1 MMMEEARMCSFPV
14 LLQGAWG
21 SPDPPQNLRNKILCY
36 FQSRKKSGGGE
47 CEIQKQGGQI
57 LVCFAQ
63 EEVRQRVLSQK
74 THELDLAEKGT
85 LKLELSLY
93 ETTDPAKDN
102 APKKEIISKKALGE
116 GGQGREMEVQQDYQR
131 KNVTLKG
138 GPAGEAPHAEKDILD
153 YPQKSS
159 QVILENVEENIHLDT
174 LTLLVDNISALSGDS
189 TFHIEQIN
197 EKKAAVITFQQST
210 AAANFI
216 KQCSTNYR
224 FREYGLTARLLELT
238 HVIKVEN
245 IPAAASR
252 EFLTLYFESPKHGG
266 GQVIDIQMLPTEDSA
281 LVTFG
286 DSQAALT
293 ALKKQHSLNGQSV
306 LVYPFYSSLETV
318 LYGKEKPQ
326 IKMPESISIPL
337 NPYIW
342 QFLQGNYK
350 LIQEVEKE
358 MANYFC
364 ELIWPLAICEQPKV
378 VLSPSA
384 TLAKQGTSIKELVR
398 SWKDKVSVEFACIL
412 SKFRTVKCK
421 IIPEKWETIKNNL
434 LKNVLAVPDDSK
446 NCVTLAGFLLTV
458 DSVEKELREYMECLT
473 KDAEIA
479 RQTLQQTLSIS
490 PVKYK
495 VLQQILL
502 EENIYEE
509 ITGQK
514 WCYDATAKQL
524 QLNGIA
530 TEVYKMKSDLLEKMV
545 RIGEKNVKIHPS
557 IFQFLQCVDS
567 DKVSGSLFRANKI
580 NAAYELTHDSIAL
593 VGYCPEGL
601 LKAEEQI
608 KKCLTHERIILKDQE
623 LIHRKQWKELIKHLQ
638 KLNNSVEESVI
649 IDDWVDF
656 DGDTK
661 IIVAGYTNVVAD
673 VYHQLSDFVE
683 RNTHMH
689 TVIPAKSVAM
699 VQFIE
704 EEKQKV
710 WCDLS
715 KKGLKINFG
724 ILPKQKNIVLSG
736 PKVVVT
742 EAAVMVEQMLSSLY
756 SANVVFD
763 KPGVKDFFKKQEH
776 YYVNLAK
783 MEFSCLI
790 RLQRDDEKNGGFVE
804 NVKHRQTKVNL
815 KNGVVIEVCMGDLTN
830 YQADVVVNASNETL
844 KHSGGLAYALLK
856 AAGPRLQGECDD
868 LIKKHGDL
876 KPGCAVITGAWN
888 LPCKQVIHAVGPR
901 WTSATKENCIQLLKK
916 AVRESLKLAEKS
928 GHRSIAIPAISSG
941 IFGFPIK
948 ECTHSI
954 LTAIKETLEES
965 SENGSLKQICLVDTT
980 SQTVQAFS
988 DALHKVFKSGPPQR
1002 TPLPSPSFGQ
1012 LLESKDL
1019 VLTSDEGL
1027 KLIVEEKG
1035 IEDATTDV
1043 IVSTIGE
1050 DLKLGVGALSKAVLQ
1065 KAGVE
1070 LQLEFHQMVQD
1081 QGAQGNCLIPTYG
1094 HNLPCV
1100 FLFHVIV
1107 PQWDA
1112 GKGNAIKKLK
1122 NIMRNCLERAEM
1134 LSLKSISFP
1143 AIGTG
1148 GFNFPNYEVA
1158 KCMFKEILTFSR
1170 KKNFKFLQKVH
1181 VLLHPKDKENIKAFT
1196 NVFRSGIDDILKAE
1210 PASNEEMAGS
1220 FGSLSTSASGTNEM
1234 QIGSITFQS
1243 VTGNI
1248 VMENT
1253 DVIVNVTNEKF
1264 TSKLGVSKAILEA
1277 AGPEIEA
1284 ECARLASQPHNGFVT
1299 TKNGKL
1305 PCKKIIHLAPCS
1317 SIKTQ
1322 VSKVLQECEAK
1333 RYASVAFPVLGTGQE
1348 RRSPDEAAEEIINA
1362 VAYFAGKELPRYLK
1376 LVKVV
1381 VFQPHMQKSFFT
1393 ILKNKEG
1400 KALATSESMF
1410 SKFKDKFEVWGCL
1423 FDGKSPVKK
1432 KSSTVLEKKIEI
1444 SSFELC
1450 GENRKKVEKAEAW
1463 LRKLV
1468 FKEQTEK
1475 CIVDDLIYMF
1485 ADAEIKRLND
1495 LQKRLHIV
1503 IHLNKME
1510 SPPFILLSGITQD
1523 VLTAYTE
1530 IQNLLK
1536 KLTADQ
1542 EKKSKA
1548 ELVKVLVEWQYCAN
1562 GNVFV
1567 AFDSLSNL
1575 DLEDAKISKKKHI
1588 QVQIEGRNYTAD
1600 LNKMCVVNS
1609 QGKSMKI
1616 KRVGKDEGKLLER
1629 LPEHWEDMKG
1639 SHAKLVPL
1647 QPTAGEYK
1655 DVEKKFRTGCPKV
1668 TIEKIERVQNP
1679 YLWRAYQVKKKEID
1693 TKNGHEKNE
1702 RTLFHG
1708 TPHSTLVPIYQTGF
1722 NRSYAGKNAATIG
1735 NGTYFAVS
1743 SNYSAHDMY
1752 STPDRNARKY
1762 MYVAR
1767 VLTGDYCMGSLGLI
1781 VPPSKNRG
1789 GFILYDSVTNNM
1801 NQPSVF
1807 VIFHDA
1813 QAYPE
1818 YLITF
1823 RR

>member
-1 MMMEEARMCSFPV
+1 
-14 LLQGAWG
+14 
-21 SPDPPQNLRNKILCY
+21 
-36 FQSRKKSGGGE
+36 
-47 CEIQKQGGQI
+47 
-57 LVCFAQ
+57 
-63 EEVRQRVLSQK
+63 
-74 THELDLAEKGT
+74 
-85 LKLELSLY
+85 
-93 ETTDPAKDN
+93 
-102 APKKEIISKKALGE
+102 
-116 GGQGREMEVQQDYQR
+116 MEVKQDCQTN
-131 KNVTLKG
+131 NVILTSG
-138 GPAGEAPHAEKDILD
+138 TAGEAPHAEKDILD

-159 QVILENVEENIHLDT
+159 QVVLENVEENIHLDT
-174 LTLLVDNISALSGDS
+174 LTLLVDNISALSGDNI
-189 TFHIEQIN
+189 FHIEQIN
-197 EKKAAVITFQQST
+197 EKKAAVVTFQQST
-210 AAANFI
+210 AAANFL
-216 KQCSTNYR
+216 KQCSTSHRFQQYR
-224 FREYGLTARLLELT
+224 LTARPLELT
-238 HVIKVEN
+238 HIIKVEN
-245 IPAAASR
+245 IPAATSS

-266 GQVIDIQMLPTEDSA
+266 GQVSDIQMLPSEDSA

-293 ALKKQHSLNGQSV
+293 ALKKQHSLNGQLV
-306 LVYPFYSSLETV
+306 LVYPFYSSLDTV

-326 IKMPESISIPL
+326 IKMPEPISVL
-337 NPYIW
+337 LDAYIW
-342 QFLQGNYK
+342 QFLRGKCK
-350 LIQEVEKE
+350 LIQEIEKE
-358 MANYFC
+358 MANCFC
-364 ELIWPLAICEQPKV
+364 ELIWPQATCEQPKV

-384 TLAKQGTSIKELVR
+384 ILAKQRTSIKELVR
-398 SWKDKVSVEFACIL
+398 SWKDKVSMEFACIL

-421 IIPEKWETIKNNL
+421 IIPETWETIENNL

-446 NCVTLAGFLLTV
+446 NCVTLAGFVLTV
-458 DSVEKELREYMECLT
+458 DSVEKELREYVEHLT
-473 KDAEIA
+473 KDAEMA
-479 RQTLQQTLSIS
+479 GQTLQETLPIS

-502 EENIYEE
+502 EENIREE
-509 ITGQK
+509 NTGQK
-514 WCYDATAKQL
+514 WCYDASAKQL

-530 TEVYKMKSDLLEKMV
+530 AEVYKMKCDLLEKMV
-545 RIGEKNVKIHPS
+545 RIGEKKVNIHPS
-557 IFQFLQCVDS
+557 IFKFLQFVDS

-580 NAAYELTHDSIAL
+580 KAAYELTHDSIAL

-601 LKAEEQI
+601 LKAEKQI
-608 KKCLTHERIILKDQE
+608 KKYLTHERILLKDQE
-623 LIHRKQWKELIKHLQ
+623 LIHRKQWKELIKRLQ
-638 KLNNSVEESVI
+638 KQNNSVEESVI

-656 DGDTK
+656 DGDAE

-673 VYHQLSDFVE
+673 VYQQLSDFIK

-704 EEKQKV
+704 EENRKI
-710 WCDLS
+710 WSDLN
-715 KKGLKINFG
+715 KKGLRINFG
-724 ILPKQKNIVLSG
+724 LLPKQKNIVLSG
-736 PKVVVT
+736 PKGVVT

-756 SANVVFD
+756 SVNVVFD
-763 KPGVKDFFKKQEH
+763 KPGVKDFFKNQEH
-776 YYVNLAK
+776 HYVNLVK

-790 RLQRDDEKNGGFVE
+790 RLQRDDEKNGGSAGNVE
-804 NVKHRQTKVNL
+804 HLQTKVNL
-815 KNGVVIEVCMGDLTN
+815 KNGVVIEVCMGDLTC

-844 KHSGGLAYALLK
+844 KHIGGLANALLK
-856 AAGPRLQGECDD
+856 VAGPRLQDECDD
-868 LIKKHGDL
+868 FIKKHGDL

-901 WTSATKENCIQLLKK
+901 WTSANKENCIQLLKK

-954 LTAIKETLEES
+954 LTAIKESLEEFS
-965 SENGSLKQICLVDTT
+965 KNGSLKQICLVDMTP
-980 SQTVQAFS
+980 QTVQAFS
-988 DALHKVFKSGPPQR
+988 DALHKVFKSGPPQP
-1002 TPLPSPSFGQ
+1002 TPLSSPSVGQ
-1012 LLESKDL
+1012 LLKSKDL
-1019 VLTSDEGL
+1019 AVTSDEGL
-1027 KLIVEEKG
+1027 KLILEEKG
-1035 IEDATTDV
+1035 LEDATTDV

-1050 DLKLGVGALSKAVLQ
+1050 DLKLGVGPLSKALLQ
-1065 KAGVE
+1065 KAGNE
-1070 LQLEFHQMVQD
+1070 LQLEFHQIVQY
-1081 QGAQGNCLIPTYG
+1081 QGAQGSCLIPTYG
-1094 HNLPCV
+1094 YNLACV

-1107 PQWDA
+1107 PQWDK

-1148 GFNFPNYEVA
+1148 GFNFPNHEVA
-1158 KCMFKEILTFSR
+1158 KCMFNEILTFSR
-1170 KKNFKFLQKVH
+1170 KKNFKSLQKVH

-1196 NVFRSGIDDILKAE
+1196 KVFRSGIDDIFQAV
-1210 PASNEEMAGS
+1210 PPSSEEMAVTGS
-1220 FGSLSTSASGTNEM
+1220 FGSFSTSASGSNEM

-1248 VMENT
+1248 VMEKT

-1264 TSKLGVSKAILEA
+1264 TSKSGVSKAILEA

-1284 ECARLASQPHNGFVT
+1284 ECARLASQPHKGFVT
-1299 TKNGKL
+1299 TQNGKL
-1305 PCKKIIHLAPCS
+1305 TCKKIIHLAPCS

-1333 RYASVAFPVLGTGQE
+1333 RYTSVALPVLGTGQE
-1348 RRSPDEAAEEIINA
+1348 KRAPDEAAEDIISA

-1381 VFQPHMQKSFFT
+1381 VFQPHMQKSFST

-1400 KALATSESMF
+1400 QALATSESMF
-1410 SKFKDKFEVWGCL
+1410 SKFKDFLPGWM
-1423 FDGKSPVKK
+1423 SPVKK
-1432 KSSTVLEKKIEI
+1432 KSSTVLEKKIEM
-1444 SSFELC
+1444 STFELC
-1450 GENRKKVEKAEAW
+1450 GENRKKVEEAEAW

-1468 FKEQTEK
+1468 FKEQTEN
-1475 CIVDDLIYMF
+1475 CIVDDLIDMF

-1510 SPPFILLSGITQD
+1510 SPPFILLSGVTRD
-1523 VLTAYTE
+1523 VLTAFTE
-1530 IQNLLK
+1530 IENLLK
-1536 KLTADQ
+1536 ILAADR

-1548 ELVKVLVEWQYCAN
+1548 ELAQVLVEWQYCAN
-1562 GNVFV
+1562 GNDFI

-1575 DLEDAKISKKKHI
+1575 DLEDAKISRKKHI
-1588 QVQIEGRNYTAD
+1588 QVQIQGQNYTAD
-1600 LNKMCVVNS
+1600 LNKMCVVDS
-1609 QGKSMKI
+1609 QGKNMKI

-1629 LPEHWEDMKG
+1629 LPEQWEDMKG
-1639 SHAKLVPL
+1639 RHAKLVPL

-1655 DVEKKFRTGCPKV
+1655 DVEKKFRIGCPNV

-1693 TKNGHEKNE
+1693 TQNGHEKNE
-1702 RTLFHG
+1702 RILFHG
-1708 TPHSTLVPIYQTGF
+1708 TSSSTVVPIYQTGF

-1735 NGTYFAVS
+1735 KGTYFAVS
-1743 SNYSAHDMY
+1743 SEYSAHDTY
-1752 STPDRNARKY
+1752 STPDQNGRKY

-1767 VLTGDYCMGSLGLI
+1767 VLTGDFCIGGAGLI
-1781 VPPSKNRG
+1781 TPPSKHKG
-1789 GFILYDSVTNNM
+1789 GFDLYDSVTNNM
-1801 NQPSVF
+1801 KQPSVF

>member
-1 MMMEEARMCSFPV
+1 MAERVRTCSFPV

-21 SPDPPQNLRNKILCY
+21 SPDPPKIVRNKILRY

-74 THELDLAEKGT
+74 IHELDLAEKGT
-85 LKLELSLY
+85 LKLEVSLY
-93 ETTDPAKDN
+93 ETIDPAKDN
-102 APKKEIISKKALGE
+102 APKKEIISEKALRE
-116 GGQGREMEVQQDYQR
+116 ESQAREMEVQQDCQTN
-131 KNVTLKG
+131 NVILTR
-138 GPAGEAPHAEKDILD
+138 GPAGEAPHADKNILA

-159 QVILENVEENIHLDT
+159 QVVLENVEENIHLDT
-174 LTLLVDNISALSGDS
+174 LMLLVDNISDLSGDS

-210 AAANFI
+210 AAANFL
-216 KQCSTNYR
+216 KQCSKNHRFQQYR
-224 FREYGLTARLLELT
+224 FRARLLELT

-245 IPAAASR
+245 IPAATSS

-266 GQVIDIQMLPTEDSA
+266 GQVTDIQMLPTEDSA

-326 IKMPESISIPL
+326 IKMPESISVPL
-337 NPYIW
+337 DPYIW
-342 QFLQGNYK
+342 QFLQEKCK
-350 LIQEVEKE
+350 LIQEIEKE

-364 ELIWPLAICEQPKV
+364 ELLWPLATCEQPKV

-421 IIPEKWETIKNNL
+421 IIPEKWETIENNV

-446 NCVTLAGFLLTV
+446 NCVTLAGFVLTV
-458 DSVEKELREYMECLT
+458 DSVEKELREYIERLT

-479 RQTLQQTLSIS
+479 GQTLQQTLSIS

-638 KLNNSVEESVI
+638 KLNNSVEKSVI
-649 IDDWVDF
+649 IEDWVDF
-656 DGDTK
+656 DGDTE
-661 IIVAGYTNVVAD
+661 IIVAGYTNIVAD
-673 VYHQLSDFVE
+673 VYQQLSDFVE

-704 EEKQKV
+704 EEKRKV

-715 KKGLKINFG
+715 KKGLNINFG

-763 KPGVKDFFKKQEH
+763 KPGVKDFFKNQEH

-804 NVKHRQTKVNL
+804 NVEHLQTKVNL

-830 YQADVVVNASNETL
+830 YQADVIVNASNETL
-844 KHSGGLAYALLK
+844 KHIGGLAYALLK
-856 AAGPRLQGECDD
+856 AAGPCLQDECDD

-916 AVRESLKLAEKS
+916 VVRESLKLAEKS

-980 SQTVQAFS
+980 PQTVQAFS
-988 DALHKVFKSGPPQR
+988 DALHKVFKSGPPQP
-1002 TPLPSPSFGQ
+1002 TPLPSPSVGQ

-1019 VLTSDEGL
+1019 VVTSDEGL

-1050 DLKLGVGALSKAVLQ
+1050 DLKLGVGPLSKAVLQ

-1070 LQLEFHQMVQD
+1070 LQDEFHQMVQD
-1081 QGAQGNCLIPTYG
+1081 QGAQGNCVIQTQG

-1107 PQWDA
+1107 PQWDE
-1112 GKGNAIKKLK
+1112 GKGNATKKLK

-1158 KCMFKEILTFSR
+1158 KCMFKEILMFSR
-1170 KKNFKFLQKVH
+1170 KKNFKSLQKVH

-1196 NVFRSGIDDILKAE
+1196 KVFQSGIDDILKTE

-1220 FGSLSTSASGTNEM
+1220 FGSLSTSAVGSNEM
-1234 QIGSITFQS
+1234 QFGSITFQS

-1253 DVIVNVTNEKF
+1253 DVIVNVTNENF
-1264 TSKLGVSKAILEA
+1264 SSKAGVSKEILEA
-1277 AGPEIEA
+1277 AGTEIEA

-1299 TKNGKL
+1299 TQNGKL

-1333 RYASVAFPVLGTGQE
+1333 RYASVAFPVIGTGQG

-1362 VAYFAGKELPRYLK
+1362 VANFAGKELPRHLK

-1381 VFQPHMQKSFFT
+1381 VFQPHMQKSFSS
-1393 ILKNKEG
+1393 ILENKKG
-1400 KALATSESMF
+1400 QALPTSESMF
-1410 SKFKDKFEVWGCL
+1410 SKFKAFLTG
-1423 FDGKSPVKK
+1423 GKSPAKK
-1432 KSSTVLEKKIEI
+1432 KSFIALEKKIET

-1450 GENRKKVEKAEAW
+1450 GKSRQKVEEAEAW

-1468 FKEQTEK
+1468 FKEQIENR
-1475 CIVDDLIYMF
+1475 IVDDLIDMF

-1510 SPPFILLSGITQD
+1510 SPPFILLSGITRD
-1523 VLTAYTE
+1523 VLTAFTE

-1536 KLTADQ
+1536 TLTADQ

-1548 ELVKVLVEWQYCAN
+1548 ELAQVLVEWQYCAN

-1588 QVQIEGRNYTAD
+1588 QVQIQGQKYTAD
-1600 LNKMCVVNS
+1600 LNKMCIVNS
-1609 QGKSMKI
+1609 QGENMKI
-1616 KRVGKDEGKLLER
+1616 NRVGKDEGKLLER

-1639 SHAKLVPL
+1639 SHVKLVPL

-1655 DVEKKFRTGCPKV
+1655 DVEKKFRFGCPKF

-1679 YLWRAYQVKKKEID
+1679 YLWQAYQVKKKQID
-1693 TKNGHEKNE
+1693 TQNGHENNE
-1702 RTLFHG
+1702 EILFHG
-1708 TPHSTLVPIYQTGF
+1708 TPSSTLVPIYQTGF
-1722 NRSYAGKNAATIG
+1722 NRSYAGKNAAAIG
-1735 NGTYFAVS
+1735 NGTYFAIN
-1743 SNYSAHDMY
+1743 SNYSAQDTY
-1752 STPDRNARKY
+1752 STPDHNGRKY

-1767 VLTGDYCMGSLGLI
+1767 VLTGDYCIGRPGQI
-1781 VPPSKNRG
+1781 TPPSKNNG
-1789 GFILYDSVTNNM
+1789 GFDLYDSVTDNV
-1801 NQPSVF
+1801 NQPSMF

>member
-1 MMMEEARMCSFPV
+1 MAERARMCSFPV

-21 SPDPPQNLRNKILCY
+21 SPDPPKIVRNKILRY

-74 THELDLAEKGT
+74 IHELDLAGKGT
-85 LKLELSLY
+85 LKLEVSLY
-93 ETTDPAKDN
+93 ETTDRAKDN
-102 APKKEIISKKALGE
+102 APKKEVISKKALREE
-116 GGQGREMEVQQDYQR
+116 GQAREMVQQDCQT
-131 KNVTLKG
+131 KNVTLTS
-138 GPAGEAPHAEKDILD
+138 GPAGEAPHAEKNILD

-159 QVILENVEENIHLDT
+159 QVVLENVEENIHLDT
-174 LTLLVDNISALSGDS
+174 LTLLVDNISDLSGDS

-197 EKKAAVITFQQST
+197 EKKAAVVTFQQST
-210 AAANFI
+210 AAANFL
-216 KQCSTNYR
+216 KQCSTSHRFQQYR
-224 FREYGLTARLLELT
+224 LTARPLELT
-238 HVIKVEN
+238 HIIKVEN
-245 IPAAASR
+245 IPTATSS

-266 GQVIDIQMLPTEDSA
+266 GQVCDIQMLPSEDSA

-286 DSQAALT
+286 DCQAALK

-306 LVYPFYSSLETV
+306 LVYPFYSSLDTV

-326 IKMPESISIPL
+326 IKMPEPISVPL
-337 NPYIW
+337 DAYIW
-342 QFLQGNYK
+342 QFLRGKCK
-350 LIQEVEKE
+350 LIQEIEKE
-358 MANYFC
+358 MANCFC
-364 ELIWPLAICEQPKV
+364 ELIWPQATCEQPKV

-384 TLAKQGTSIKELVR
+384 ILAKQGRSVKELVR
-398 SWKDKVSVEFACIL
+398 SWKDKVSMEFARIL

-421 IIPEKWETIKNNL
+421 IIPETWETIENNL

-446 NCVTLAGFLLTV
+446 NCVTLAGFVFTV
-458 DSVEKELREYMECLT
+458 NSVEKELREYVEHLIR
-473 KDAEIA
+473 DAEMA
-479 RQTLQQTLSIS
+479 GQTLQETLPIS

-502 EENIYEE
+502 EENIREE
-509 ITGQK
+509 NTGQK
-514 WCYDATAKQL
+514 WCYDASAKQL

-545 RIGEKNVKIHPS
+545 RIEEKKVNIHPS
-557 IFQFLQCVDS
+557 IFQFLQFVDS

-580 NAAYELTHDSIAL
+580 KAAYELTHDSIAL

-608 KKCLTHERIILKDQE
+608 NKCLTHERIILKDQE

-638 KLNNSVEESVI
+638 KQNNSVEESVI

-656 DGDTK
+656 DGDAE
-661 IIVAGYTNVVAD
+661 IIVAGYKNVVAD
-673 VYHQLSDFVE
+673 VYQQLSDFVE

-704 EEKQKV
+704 EENRKI
-710 WCDLS
+710 WSDLN
-715 KKGLKINFG
+715 KKGLRINFG
-724 ILPKQKNIVLSG
+724 LLPKQKNIVLSG
-736 PKVVVT
+736 PKGVVT

-756 SANVVFD
+756 SVNVVFD
-763 KPGVKDFFKKQEH
+763 KPGVKDFFKNQEH
-776 YYVNLAK
+776 HYVNLVK

-790 RLQRDDEKNGGFVE
+790 RLQRDDEKNGGSAGNVE
-804 NVKHRQTKVNL
+804 HLQTKVNL
-815 KNGVVIEVCMGDLTN
+815 KNGVVIEVCMGDLTC

-844 KHSGGLAYALLK
+844 KHIGGLANALLK
-856 AAGPRLQGECDD
+856 AAGPRLQDECDD
-868 LIKKHGDL
+868 FIKKHGDL

-901 WTSATKENCIQLLKK
+901 WTSANKENCIQLLKK

-954 LTAIKETLEES
+954 LTAIKETLEEFS
-965 SENGSLKQICLVDTT
+965 KNGSLKQICLVDMTP
-980 SQTVQAFS
+980 QTVQAFS
-988 DALHKVFKSGPPQR
+988 DALHKVFKSGPPQP
-1002 TPLPSPSFGQ
+1002 TPLSSLSVGQ
-1012 LLESKDL
+1012 LLECEEDL
-1019 VLTSDEGL
+1019 VVISDEGL
-1027 KLIVEEKG
+1027 KLTIEEKS

-1043 IVSTIGE
+1043 IVSTVGE
-1050 DLKLGVGALSKAVLQ
+1050 DLKLGVGPLSKAVLQ

-1070 LQLEFHQMVQD
+1070 LQDEFHQMVQD
-1081 QGAQGNCLIPTYG
+1081 QGVQGNCLIQTHG
-1094 HNLPCV
+1094 HNLACV
-1100 FLFHVIV
+1100 FLFHVVV

-1112 GKGNAIKKLK
+1112 GKGNATKKLK

-1148 GFNFPNYEVA
+1148 GFNFPNHE
-1158 KCMFKEILTFSR
+1158 
-1170 KKNFKFLQKVH
+1170 
-1181 VLLHPKDKENIKAFT
+1181 AFT
-1196 NVFRSGIDDILKAE
+1196 KVFRSGIDDIFKAV
-1210 PASNEEMAGS
+1210 PPSNEEMAVTGS
-1220 FGSLSTSASGTNEM
+1220 FGSLSTSASGSNEM

-1243 VTGNI
+1243 ATGNI
-1248 VMENT
+1248 VVENT
-1253 DVIVNVTNEKF
+1253 DVIVNVTNENF
-1264 TSKLGVSKAILEA
+1264 TSKAGVSKAILEA

-1299 TKNGKL
+1299 TQNGKL
-1305 PCKKIIHLAPCS
+1305 SCKKIIHLAPYS
-1317 SIKTQ
+1317 SIKTE
-1322 VSKVLQECEAK
+1322 VSKVLKECEEK
-1333 RYASVAFPVLGTGQE
+1333 QYASVAFPVIGTGQG
-1348 RRSPDEAAEEIINA
+1348 RRSPDEAAEDIIDA
-1362 VAYFAGKELPRYLK
+1362 IADFAGKELPRYLK

-1381 VFQPHMQKSFFT
+1381 VFQPHMQKSFST
-1393 ILKNKEG
+1393 ILENKKG
-1400 KALATSESMF
+1400 QALPTSESMF
-1410 SKFKDKFEVWGCL
+1410 SKFKAFLTG
-1423 FDGKSPVKK
+1423 GKSLAKK
-1432 KSSTVLEKKIEI
+1432 KNFIALEKKIET
-1444 SSFELC
+1444 SSFDLC
-1450 GENRKKVEKAEAW
+1450 GKSREKVEEAEAW

-1468 FKEQTEK
+1468 FKEQTENR
-1475 CIVDDLIYMF
+1475 IVDDLIDIF

-1510 SPPFILLSGITQD
+1510 SPPFILVSGFPRD
-1523 VLTAYTE
+1523 VLTAFTE

-1536 KLTADQ
+1536 ALKADQ

-1548 ELVKVLVEWQYCAN
+1548 ELAQVLVEWQYCAK

-1575 DLEDAKISKKKHI
+1575 DLEDAKISKKKQI
-1588 QVQIEGRNYTAD
+1588 QVQIQGQNYIAD
-1600 LNKMCVVNS
+1600 LNKMCIVNS
-1609 QGKSMKI
+1609 QGENMKI
-1616 KRVGKDEGKLLER
+1616 KRVVKDEGKLLEH
-1629 LPEHWEDMKG
+1629 LPEQWEDMKG

-1655 DVEKKFRTGCPKV
+1655 DIEKKFRIGCPNV

-1679 YLWRAYQVKKKEID
+1679 YLWQAYQVKKKQIE
-1693 TKNGHEKNE
+1693 TQNGHENNE
-1702 RTLFHG
+1702 KILFHG
-1708 TPHSTLVPIYQTGF
+1708 TPSSTMVPIYQTGF
-1722 NRSYAGKNAATIG
+1722 NRSYAGKNAAVIG
-1735 NGTYFAVS
+1735 NGTYFAIN
-1743 SNYSAHDMY
+1743 SNYSAQDTY
-1752 STPDRNARKY
+1752 STPDQNGRKY

-1767 VLTGDYCMGSLGLI
+1767 VLTGDYCIGRSGLI
-1781 VPPSKNRG
+1781 TAPSKNKG
-1789 GFILYDSVTNNM
+1789 GFDLYDSVTDNM
-1801 NQPSVF
+1801 NQPSMF
-1807 VIFHDA
+1807 VIFHDS